1 MKENYTMLFDL
12 YELTMANGIF
22 YSEERNKIC
31 YFDMFFRRVPDDGGF
46 AIMAG
51 IEQLIDYLQNLSF
64 TQEDIAYLRS
74 LNLFGEEFLTYLQ
87 NFKFCCDVWAVPEG
101 TPIFPHEP
109 IVTVRGPAMQAF
121 FVETMVLLTVNHQS
135 LIATKAN
142 RIVRAANGRA
152 VMEFGARRAHGA
164 GAAVMGARRTP

>member
-74 LNLFGEEFLTYLQ
+74 LNLFGEEFLNGYHL
-87 NFKFCCDVWAVPEG
+87 W
-101 TPIFPHEP
+101 
-109 IVTVRGPAMQAF
+109 
-121 FVETMVLLTVNHQS
+121 
-135 LIATKAN
+135 TKK
-142 RIVRAANGRA
+142 
-152 VMEFGARRAHGA
+152 
-164 GAAVMGARRTP
+164 